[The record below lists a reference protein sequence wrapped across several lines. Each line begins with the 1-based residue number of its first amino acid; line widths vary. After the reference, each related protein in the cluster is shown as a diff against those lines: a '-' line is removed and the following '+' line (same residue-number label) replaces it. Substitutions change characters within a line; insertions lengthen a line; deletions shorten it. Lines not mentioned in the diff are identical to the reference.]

1 MEIAIK
7 NRILNDIKEAMKA
20 KDSKKRDALRT
31 LHSALKQ
38 VEIDKRI
45 ELNDEDCLGI
55 LKTALKQREDARE
68 SYQKANRDD
77 LAEKENYEINLIM
90 EYMPKQIDDVQLDA
104 NLRDIIARVEAKD
117 LKDLGKVMAEAKSLS
132 SVATNKRIADM
143 AKKLLSS

>member
-1 MEIAIK
+1 MAIK